1 MHEHRNHSARLVA
14 DIPLSAVYQAP
25 SGTSKQLATQQ
36 QRQATAG
43 KHSFTSTSSTDQ
55 PPSNLTCVP
64 FSTATRILHAQS
76 QSSTT
81 LILTPVQLKALEAL
95 TVGVRP

>member
-14 DIPLSAVYQAP
+14 NVSLSAVYQAP

-43 KHSFTSTSSTDQ
+43 KHSFTSTSTDQ

-64 FSTATRILHAQS
+64 SSTATRILHAQS
-76 QSSTT
+76 QSFTT
-81 LILTPVQLKALEAL
+81 LILNPVQLRILEAL
-95 TVGVRP
+95 TVGVRL